1 MQPSSLV
8 FVAVIV
14 IWAAF
19 LVQHWVRRREDIAT
33 ARTVDRFSE
42 AMRLLERRPIQPAI
56 GPRGASVSRAS
67 SGGSPRAGVAGPLA
81 GGSVATAA
89 GSRSPLVARTAVAG
103 SAGAP
108 GESAA
113 SPGNTRPFRA
123 AAGRLS
129 RRALL
134 ARRARGVFLLGAL
147 VAVPVTVLTS
157 ALEQTY
163 WWSVGI
169 AAAAVVIAVV
179 MLRYAAVRA
188 RTRRTVDRSIARTA
202 ARRVGS
208 AAPVG
213 SASEVV
219 ESAGSAG
226 AVANPEPAQAAEPVV
241 SEVAIAAHEG
251 DARAAQATTASVGGR
266 AAYRM
271 GRTAD
276 GTWVPIPVPP
286 PTYTLKARVERPQ
299 PEPAQ
304 VTPEPAAHATPLVAA
319 DQETA
324 RRDVG

>member
-42 AMRLLERRPIQPAI
+42 AMRLLERRPIQPAV
-56 GPRGASVSRAS
+56 GPRGASVNRAS
-67 SGGSPRAGVAGPLA
+67 
-81 GGSVATAA
+81 AA
-89 GSRSPLVARTAVAG
+89 GSRSPLVARTGVAG

-108 GESAA
+108 SESDAV
-113 SPGNTRPFRA
+113 PGSTRRPVRA

-147 VAVPVTVLTS
+147 LAVPITALTS

-202 ARRVGS
+202 ARRVSS
-208 AAPVG
+208 AAPVV
-213 SASEVV
+213 SAREVE

-226 AVANPEPAQAAEPVV
+226 SVADPEPARGAEPVV

-251 DARAAQATTASVGGR
+251 DAQAAQATTASVGGR